1 MQEQIISFSKAGM
14 HRLLELQV
22 AEGGDELVVRMG
34 VRDGNSAS
42 QNGEYSY
49 RMEPT
54 TAAAVKEEDAEVLA
68 QRGRLTATATATATA
83 TVTARQRRR

>member
-54 TAAAVKEEDAEVLA
+54 TAAAVS
-68 QRGRLTATATATATA
+68 R
-83 TVTARQRRR
+83 